1 MNKWSITL
9 IVLALTMFAG
19 GLVEGESAAA
29 VKARLTKRL
38 PAINA
43 LKEKGLVGENNKG
56 YLEARGKMSESDA
69 KVVAAENADRKY
81 IYTML
86 ARKVGQPVEVVGAR
100 RAAQIAKKSKPGL
113 WIQQPDGTWV
123 KKK

>member
-1 MNKWSITL
+1 MGKQSIGL
-9 IVLALTMFAG
+9 IMFALAVFAG
-19 GLVEGESAAA
+19 VVLKAESAGAM
-29 VKARLTKRL
+29 KARLTKRL
-38 PAINA
+38 PAIIA

-56 YLEARGKMSESDA
+56 YLEARGDLSGNDA

-86 ARKVGQPVEVVGAR
+86 AKKLSQPVGVIGAR
-100 RAAQIAKKSKPGL
+100 RAAQIAQKSKSGL